1 MLWLLDG
8 GEDGR
13 RRRIRSEDSVAL
25 SLPLPLPPLSFSLLS
40 RLSLMSSRSRPLGGG
55 GDGGGGEK
63 GGAADEATV
72 DGAGGRAEWMDGEG
86 QDA

>member
-1 MLWLLDG
+1 
-8 GEDGR
+8 
-13 RRRIRSEDSVAL
+13 
-25 SLPLPLPPLSFSLLS
+25 
-40 RLSLMSSRSRPLGGG
+40 MSSRSRPLGGG